1 MLLLMLQAQHDQE
14 AGIFAQIGQ
23 GLLHCCIYVRAISQH
38 FVKRWPRQ
46 HSPARAG
53 VTFALCFIIAVEEK
67 GITLIE
73 KTVVRNMIAQN
84 ECFEKPACMRSEEN
98 RVGKECVSTCRFR
111 WTPDH

>member
-23 GLLHCCIYVRAISQH
+23 GLSHCCIYVRAISQH

-46 HSPARAG
+46 HSPERAC
-53 VTFALCFIIAVEEK
+53 VTLALCFIIAVDEK

-73 KTVVRNMIAQN
+73 YTVVRNMTATN
-84 ECFEKPACMRSEEN
+84 DGFEQQACMGTEPF
-98 RVGKECVSTCRFR
+98 GKQSKLHKMRR
-111 WTPDH
+111 GIGN

>member
-1 MLLLMLQAQHDQE
+1 MRLLMLQAQHDQE

-23 GLLHCCIYVRAISQH
+23 GLRHCCIYVRAISQH

-53 VTFALCFIIAVEEK
+53 VTFALCFIIAVDEK

-84 ECFEKPACMRSEEN
+84 ECLEKQDCMGERKSVVEGKSVTE
-98 RVGKECVSTCRFR
+98 RVKIR
-111 WTPDH
+111 